1 MKKGKYFLRLNGLK
15 YKIDVFK
22 FDIKSHCTGSADIN
36 TKACCT
42 CRYTISQIS
51 PEQTKGSLEEF
62 NGRRRI
68 EILNI
73 HMHAQIQ
80 KIFPVGILNMILFA
94 GWKVGVGVRDLF
106 SVILLC

>member
-1 MKKGKYFLRLNGLK
+1 MVVVEL
-15 YKIDVFK
+15 
-22 FDIKSHCTGSADIN
+22 
-36 TKACCT
+36 
-42 CRYTISQIS
+42 
-51 PEQTKGSLEEF
+51 
-62 NGRRRI
+62 

-80 KIFPVGILNMILFA
+80 KILPVVILNMILFA